1 MLLALKRL
9 GGLPATF
16 LATFS
21 ATFLAAIMV
30 LIAPAMMAPASIARA
45 LAQSWPEKPV
55 RVIVP
60 FPPGGATDVVA
71 RPWMEKLTQAFGQ
84 PFVIE
89 NRGGAGGMIGVEAA
103 VKSTP
108 DGYTFLLCSN
118 SPLVVLPHL
127 RKTPYDAMK
136 QLLPVARVGDMVGG
150 WAVHPSLGI
159 KTMPELIAY
168 AKKYPGKL
176 IYGSAGLGT
185 TTQLR
190 MEVINLKA
198 GIDILHV
205 PYRGSGDS
213 LIDLLAGTVHLM
225 SENVVMSHVKAGKLT
240 LLAIN
245 HSERHWDF
253 PDVPTLRELGFENA
267 DIPIWFSLW
276 APAGTPTDIIAR
288 INAKVGE
295 IAQTTEMKA
304 KLREASFSAPIQT
317 PEEMTKALIE
327 DSRINLEII
336 KAANVKIE

>member
-1 MLLALKRL
+1 MRRREFL
-9 GGLPATF
+9 GATG
-16 LATFS
+16 A
-21 ATFLAAIMV
+21 ALAAGV
-30 LIAPAMMAPASIARA
+30 TGIASRAS
-45 LAQSWPEKPV
+45 AQAASWPEKSVKLILPYA
-55 RVIVP
+55 
-60 FPPGGATDVVA
+60 PGGATDLIA
-71 RPWMEKLTQAFGQ
+71 RPWGEKLSQEFKQ
-84 PFVIE
+84 QFVIE
-89 NRGGAGGMIGVEAA
+89 NRGGAGGMIGTEAVSKA
-103 VKSTP
+103 AP
-108 DGYTFLLCSN
+108 DGYTFLLTPGATLS
-118 SPLVVLPHL
+118 VLPIM
-127 RKTPYDAMK
+127 RQTAYD
-136 QLLPVARVGDMVGG
+136 PVKSFVPVGRVGDLVCGFT
-150 WAVHPSLGI
+150 VHPSLGV
-159 KTMPELIAY
+159 KTFKEMVEY